1 MDKAKLKPR
10 DTTRHIAKVQGGCVR
25 SDVASIRT
33 LFDALANQTFQRC
46 TTSNMRK
53 TSTATRSP
61 ALQQPRHNRCVALQ
75 YPKGPPWCDAALVE
89 PLVLILEMALKT
101 PLEEAAESLSPQ
113 PASPFREDMLMFWSS
128 VKPPG
133 RFSMGQ

>member
-1 MDKAKLKPR
+1 ML
-10 DTTRHIAKVQGGCVR
+10 
-25 SDVASIRT
+25 
-33 LFDALANQTFQRC
+33 DA
-46 TTSNMRK
+46 M
-53 TSTATRSP
+53 
-61 ALQQPRHNRCVALQ
+61 
-75 YPKGPPWCDAALVE
+75 VE